1 MTSFFVRSERGTRGP
16 IPLDV
21 LREMARRG
29 QLGPDDQVWSDEDE
43 QWVQAVD
50 VDAVRRLFSVDSKPT
65 LKRRV
70 VAVASGKGGVGKTV
84 VSASLASGLAVLGY
98 KVVLVE
104 ADWGNPNLHAHLGV
118 FRPEKT
124 LTQLH
129 NNPNF
134 RLDDVAV
141 ETPVPNLRLVSAD
154 EGILG
159 ATRSSLAERLR
170 FVRLLGACAA
180 DFVVV
185 DLGAGTDYL
194 VLDVFLAADTPVLVT
209 TPDPLALQNAFNLL
223 KVALVHYLR
232 QLNAA
237 GLREHQVLGGN
248 GRPDHLLL
256 YQSVPNVIEEL
267 RSEDPE
273 TAQVVENAVKRL
285 RPQMILNQVHSQ
297 KDTKEGAALQVAAR
311 ELLGLDLGYLGYIP
325 WDERVLKAV
334 KSYRPFI
341 VADPSA
347 PSSRNLAKL
356 IAVKLLGK
364 DFVSGF
370 FAARR
375 LRSDAKGLTEERP
388 VTEAKSEIIC
398 SIRCPYWGDCEFQV
412 GGEPCPVRQFESVFQ
427 VENRAKTSR

>member
-1 MTSFFVRSERGTRGP
+1 MTSFFVRSERGTQGP
-16 IPLDV
+16 ISLDV

-29 QLGPDDQVWSDEDE
+29 QLGPRDQVWSDKDE
-43 QWVQAVD
+43 QWVQAID
-50 VDAVRRLFSVDSKPT
+50 VDAVRRLFSVDSRPT

-104 ADWGNPNLHAHLGV
+104 ADWGNPNLHAHLGI

-129 NNPNF
+129 NNPSF

-170 FVRLLGACAA
+170 FVRLLGSCAA
-180 DFVVV
+180 DFVIV

-232 QLNAA
+232 QLNTP
-237 GLREHQVLGGN
+237 GLREHRLVGGN

-256 YQSVPNVIEEL
+256 YRSLPELIEEL
-267 RSEDPE
+267 RGKDPE
-273 TAQVVENAVKRL
+273 TAQVVESAIARL
-285 RPQMILNQVHSQ
+285 RPQLILNQVHTS
-297 KDTKEGAALQVAAR
+297 KEAKEGAALQLAVR
-311 ELLGLDLGYLGYIP
+311 ELLGLELGYLGHIP

-356 IAVKLLGK
+356 IAVRFLGK

-370 FAARR
+370 FASRR
-375 LRSDAKGLTEERP
+375 LRSDTRKLVEEKP
-388 VTEAKSEIIC
+388 TKEARSEIIC
-398 SIRCPYWGDCEFQV
+398 SVRCPYWGDCEFQV